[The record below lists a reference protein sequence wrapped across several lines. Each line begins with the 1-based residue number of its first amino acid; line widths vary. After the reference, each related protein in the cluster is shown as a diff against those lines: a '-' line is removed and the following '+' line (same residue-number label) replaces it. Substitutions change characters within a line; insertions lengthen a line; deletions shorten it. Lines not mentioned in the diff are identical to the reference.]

1 MKWPI
6 RKLLVLIN
14 QSTSRNLI
22 YFAYKYFELKKQV
35 YTKYIR
41 NKMQEAMF
49 PDIDFSN
56 FSSFIFKVHR
66 IFIEKEDYPSEKVV
80 IDEEE
85 LDGIDKDG

>member
-1 MKWPI
+1 
-6 RKLLVLIN
+6 
-14 QSTSRNLI
+14 
-22 YFAYKYFELKKQV
+22 
-35 YTKYIR
+35 
-41 NKMQEAMF
+41 MQEAMF

-85 LDGIDKDG
+85 LDGIDKDGQWRVGVRWVRSHGPREKVCPF